1 MREGTAIILKKIV
14 SIDTKILLV
23 NLSKGRLGEIN
34 ANLIG
39 LIIVGKI
46 QMAAL
51 SRVDMHGEKMND
63 FYLYI
68 DEFQNFVTD

>member
-1 MREGTAIILKKIV
+1 MDEK
-14 SIDTKILLV
+14 KILLV
-23 NLSKGRLGEIN
+23 NLSKGRLGDIN

-39 LIIVGKI
+39 LVLVGKI

-51 SRVDMHGEKMND
+51 SRVDMFGKPMND

-68 DEFQNFVTD
+68 LF